1 MKYFNRHENMTRET
15 MDLIQMCKSELFL
28 IKEVDSFGS
37 ISNMLAGLYDGFDYS
52 EDILNDAEMA
62 IIKDKSFLLPY
73 SLEII
78 CKTVAKYPKT
88 KENQAIY

>member
-1 MKYFNRHENMTRET
+1 MKYFKRYENMTRET

-28 IKEVDSFGS
+28 IEGVDSFGS

-52 EDILNDAEMA
+52 EDILKDAEMA
-62 IIKDKSFLLPY
+62 IIKDKSVLLPY
-73 SLEII
+73 SLEVI

-88 KENQAIY
+88 NENLARY